1 MAAPLFSSQRQY
13 FFIEFSLLGIYLCI
27 LNTYESYTTRCCF
40 PWQNLEDDKC
50 VMSRGM
56 SMEKSM
62 SMGKSNTNLKVVT
75 SKPDCKATLLQEGK
89 FKLQEGGAQVEGGK
103 RVLKED
109 YCIDRGTLRVCKGTA
124 DIR

>member
-1 MAAPLFSSQRQY
+1 MEKS
-13 FFIEFSLLGIYLCI
+13 
-27 LNTYESYTTRCCF
+27 
-40 PWQNLEDDKC
+40 
-50 VMSRGM
+50 M
-56 SMEKSM
+56 SMVNSM
-62 SMGKSNTNLKVVT
+62 SMGKSNTNVRVVT

-109 YCIDRGTLRVCKGTA
+109 YCIDRGTLRVCKGTV

>member
-1 MAAPLFSSQRQY
+1 MAAPLFSSQGQY
-13 FFIEFSLLGIYLCI
+13 FFIEFSLLGIFLCI

-56 SMEKSM
+56 SMVKSM

-75 SKPDCKATLLQEGK
+75 SKPDCKATLFQEGK

-103 RVLKED
+103 ILTKED